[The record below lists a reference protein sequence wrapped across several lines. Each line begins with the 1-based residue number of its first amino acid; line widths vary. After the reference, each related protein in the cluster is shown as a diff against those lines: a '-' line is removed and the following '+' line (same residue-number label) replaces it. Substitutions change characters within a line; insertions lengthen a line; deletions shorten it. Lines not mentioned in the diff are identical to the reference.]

1 MAMGLGTGMTN
12 SIPLPASADIAM
24 QSLKRNADLK
34 TQQSAKDF
42 EALFLSQMVSHMFE
56 GIGTDPVFGG
66 GHGEKMFRTLL
77 TQEYGR
83 LMAEGNGVGI
93 SGQIQEMMLKIQEQ
107 Q

>member
-1 MAMGLGTGMTN
+1 MALGLGTGMTN
-12 SIPLPASADIAM
+12 SIPMPASADIAM
-24 QSLKRNADLK
+24 QSLKHTTDLK

-56 GIGTDPVFGG
+56 GVDPDPLFGG
-66 GHGEKMFRTLL
+66 GSGEKMFRTLL

-93 SGQIQEMMLKIQEQ
+93 SSQIQTMMLKIQEQ